1 MGGKRRDF
9 VLITIWWVN
18 FNCRAPR
25 SSQVISV
32 MRVMMD
38 LDETFQQL
46 YILLKVHV
54 PVCISVF
61 WPFWWGR
68 IAWKTGASWASEFS
82 LQLQNLKPIL
92 RFTQLMR
99 KCPYAH
105 LQSILQSFANVD
117 SNCSYCWAPV
127 GTVVGGLMG
136 VTNGKQGEDKNILP
150 LSSVMHP
157 FLGFRI
163 YCLQEIGNVGFM
175 GLSSFLLSRLFA
187 CCICYFGGR
196 HVCVQYIQWL
206 RGY

>member
-61 WPFWWGR
+61 
-68 IAWKTGASWASEFS
+68 
-82 LQLQNLKPIL
+82 
-92 RFTQLMR
+92 
-99 KCPYAH
+99 
-105 LQSILQSFANVD
+105 
-117 SNCSYCWAPV
+117 
-127 GTVVGGLMG
+127 
-136 VTNGKQGEDKNILP
+136 
-150 LSSVMHP
+150 
-157 FLGFRI
+157 
-163 YCLQEIGNVGFM
+163 
-175 GLSSFLLSRLFA
+175 
-187 CCICYFGGR
+187 
-196 HVCVQYIQWL
+196 
-206 RGY
+206 